1 MRQTLDKQVA
11 TFLRKTRGT
20 TPYAQFA
27 KKLGMT
33 PSSLFRLENC
43 QQSITLKK
51 LQLILDRLNLDLTDI
66 FPPNK

>member
-11 TFLRKTRGT
+11 SFLRKKRGT
-20 TPYAQFA
+20 LPYAQFA

-51 LQLILDRLNLDLTDI
+51 LQLILDRLNVDLTDI
-66 FPPNK
+66 FPLT